1 MNLGHT
7 YAHAL
12 ESYYD
17 YKVLSHGEAVAKGI
31 IFELLLSLHRGLVDK
46 VFLAKAINIFNK
58 FNIACQ
64 PLYIASEDLYAL
76 CQKDKKNSFNNVVML
91 TVDKE
96 HNISKTNVTYEEI
109 KFINSLI
116 KENIFKASI
125 DIGTNSCR
133 LFIAEF
139 NGNKYIKSYVKE
151 LRTVKL
157 GEDVDKNKYL
167 KDTAKERTL
176 RALKEFVEIIHT
188 YYLAIEDV
196 KCFATSA
203 TRDSQN
209 REEFIKKVYDETKLK
224 IKCIS
229 GDEEA
234 KYNFLGVM
242 SEEDNKKY
250 LIVDIGGGSTEFIYG
265 SKREGILFSKSVDI
279 GCVRLTEKFLSSY
292 SEDKIKSAYNY
303 SIKLLN
309 DELALL
315 LAKNEI
321 EELIGVAGTITT
333 QITVRDKIINYDSDL
348 IHNKFLL
355 KSELEEN
362 IKNFIKTQAK
372 DIVGLDP
379 KRADVIIGGSLI
391 LKAIL
396 NIFNKDRLKVSE
408 NDNLLGSLIYEME
421 EEC

>member
-1 MNLGHT
+1 
-7 YAHAL
+7 
-12 ESYYD
+12 
-17 YKVLSHGEAVAKGI
+17 
-31 IFELLLSLHRGLVDK
+31 
-46 VFLAKAINIFNK
+46 
-58 FNIACQ
+58 
-64 PLYIASEDLYAL
+64 
-76 CQKDKKNSFNNVVML
+76 
-91 TVDKE
+91 
-96 HNISKTNVTYEEI
+96 
-109 KFINSLI
+109 
-116 KENIFKASI
+116 
-125 DIGTNSCR
+125 
-133 LFIAEF
+133 
-139 NGNKYIKSYVKE
+139 
-151 LRTVKL
+151 
-157 GEDVDKNKYL
+157 
-167 KDTAKERTL
+167 
-176 RALKEFVEIIHT
+176 
-188 YYLAIEDV
+188 
-196 KCFATSA
+196 
-203 TRDSQN
+203 
-209 REEFIKKVYDETKLK
+209 
-224 IKCIS
+224 
-229 GDEEA
+229 
-234 KYNFLGVM
+234 M

-303 SIKLLN
+303 SIKLLK

-372 DIVGLDP
+372 DIVGLNP